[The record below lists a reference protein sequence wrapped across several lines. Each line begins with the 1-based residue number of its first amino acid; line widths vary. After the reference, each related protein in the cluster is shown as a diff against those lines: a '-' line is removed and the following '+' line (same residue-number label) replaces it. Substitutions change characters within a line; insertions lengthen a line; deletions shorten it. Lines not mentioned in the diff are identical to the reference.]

1 LSDDMYTKLTS
12 MITPYEEITC
22 VYRKAHMIVMQVI
35 FRLKIT
41 KLSYVWLYVVIIKD
55 NKRLDIIYN
64 MNYIKVFEW
73 DLKKV

>member
-1 LSDDMYTKLTS
+1 

-41 KLSYVWLYVVIIKD
+41 KLSYVGMICFDFDYMLS
-55 NKRLDIIYN
+55 
-64 MNYIKVFEW
+64 
-73 DLKKV
+73 